1 MAYREM
7 HVVLVHEVIRRWQL
21 GEPLRAI
28 AAETGVD
35 RKTVRR
41 YVAAAQQHGAG
52 VGGPAPSEGVTG
64 RPT

>member
-41 YVAAAQQHGAG
+41 
-52 VGGPAPSEGVTG
+52 
-64 RPT
+64 